1 MAKRKQA
8 KEFTPAE
15 ALRRGWLAYIGA
27 YGVAY
32 ERAKPLFAKL
42 TDRYSELF
50 GEFVE
55 KGEEIE
61 ATAKEQI
68 VDARDRAKSLYGAG
82 FEKLQSFV
90 PALAANDRA
99 EEVVADVKKAAKKT
113 VAKARKTA
121 RKAVKTVRKTA
132 RKAARKPG
140 KKARKAA

>member
-15 ALRRGWLAYIGA
+15 ALRRSWLAYIGA

-32 ERAKPLFAKL
+32 DRAKPLFAKL

-61 ATAKEQI
+61 ATAKEQL
-68 VDARDRAKSLYGAG
+68 VDARDRARSLTSAG
-82 FEKLQSFV
+82 FEKLQGFV
-90 PALAANDRA
+90 PAFAANDA
-99 EEVVADVKKAAKKT
+99 EEVATAARKTVKKVA
-113 VAKARKTA
+113 AKARKTT
-121 RKAVKTVRKTA
+121 RKAKRAVKEAVKE
-132 RKAARKPG
+132 AA
-140 KKARKAA
+140 

>member
-8 KEFTPAE
+8 KEFTPRE

-32 ERAKPLFAKL
+32 DRAKPVFAKL
-42 TDRYSELF
+42 TERYSELF

-68 VDARDRAKSLYGAG
+68 VDARDRAKSLTNAG
-82 FEKLQSFV
+82 FEKLQGFV
-90 PALAANDRA
+90 PALAANDRI
-99 EEVVADVKKAAKKT
+99 EDVAVEAKKT
-113 VAKARKTA
+113 VKKVAAKARKTT
-121 RKAVKTVRKTA
+121 RAVKRAVKE
-132 RKAARKPG
+132 AA
-140 KKARKAA
+140 

>member
-8 KEFTPAE
+8 KEFTPVE
-15 ALRRGWLAYIGA
+15 TLRRGWLAYIGA

-32 ERAKPLFAKL
+32 DRAKPALEKL
-42 TDRYSELF
+42 ANRYAELF

-82 FEKLQSFV
+82 FEKLQGFV
-90 PALAANDRA
+90 PALAANDV
-99 EEVVADVKKAAKKT
+99 EEVTTAARKTVKKAA
-113 VAKARKTA
+113 AK
-121 RKAVKTVRKTA
+121 VRKTT
-132 RKAARKPG
+132 RKAKRAVKEAV
-140 KKARKAA
+140 KEAA

>member
-8 KEFTPAE
+8 KEFTPTE

-82 FEKLQSFV
+82 FEKLQAFV
-90 PALAANDRA
+90 PARAANDRA
-99 EEVVADVKKAAKKT
+99 EEVVADIKKVAKKT
-113 VAKARKTA
+113 VAKARKTT
-121 RKAVKTVRKTA
+121 RAVKRAVKE
-132 RKAARKPG
+132 AA
-140 KKARKAA
+140 

>member
-32 ERAKPLFAKL
+32 ERAKPALEKL
-42 TDRYSELF
+42 ANRYVELF

-68 VDARDRAKSLYGAG
+68 VDARDRARSLTSAG
-82 FEKLQSFV
+82 FEKLQGFV
-90 PALAANDRA
+90 PALAANDV
-99 EEVVADVKKAAKKT
+99 EDVAVAARKTVKKTA
-113 VAKARKTA
+113 AKARKTV
-121 RKAVKTVRKTA
+121 RKAKRAVKEAVKE
-132 RKAARKPG
+132 AA
-140 KKARKAA
+140 

>member
-15 ALRRGWLAYIGA
+15 TLRRGWLAYIGA

-32 ERAKPLFAKL
+32 ERAKPLLAKL

-99 EEVVADVKKAAKKT
+99 EEVVAGAKKT
-113 VAKARKTA
+113 AKKTAAKARKTT
-121 RKAVKTVRKTA
+121 RKVKRAVKEAVKE
-132 RKAARKPG
+132 AA
-140 KKARKAA
+140 

>member
-32 ERAKPLFAKL
+32 ERAKPIFAKL

-50 GEFVE
+50 GQFVE

-99 EEVVADVKKAAKKT
+99 EEIVAGAKKAAKKT
-113 VAKARKTA
+113 AAKARKTT
-121 RKAVKTVRKTA
+121 RKVKRAVKETVKE
-132 RKAARKPG
+132 AA
-140 KKARKAA
+140 

>member
-15 ALRRGWLAYIGA
+15 TLRRGWLAYIGA

-61 ATAKEQI
+61 ATAKEQL
-68 VDARDRAKSLYGAG
+68 VDARDRARSLTSAS
-82 FEKLQSFV
+82 FEKLQGFV
-90 PALAANDRA
+90 PAFAAND
-99 EEVVADVKKAAKKT
+99 ADEGVTAARKTAKKT
-113 VAKARKTA
+113 AAKARKTT
-121 RKAVKTVRKTA
+121 RKVKRVVKEA
-132 RKAARKPG
+132 EKEAA
-140 KKARKAA
+140 

>member
-32 ERAKPLFAKL
+32 ERAKPIFAKL

-99 EEVVADVKKAAKKT
+99 EEVVAGAKKAAKKT
-113 VAKARKTA
+113 AAKARKTT
-121 RKAVKTVRKTA
+121 RKVKRAVKETVKE
-132 RKAARKPG
+132 AA
-140 KKARKAA
+140 

>member
-8 KEFTPAE
+8 KEFTPVE
-15 ALRRGWLAYIGA
+15 TLRRGWLAYIGA

-32 ERAKPLFAKL
+32 ERAKPAIEKL
-42 TDRYSELF
+42 ANRYAELF

-82 FEKLQSFV
+82 FEKLQGFV

-99 EEVVADVKKAAKKT
+99 EEVVAGAKKAVKKTA
-113 VAKARKTA
+113 AKARKT
-121 RKAVKTVRKTA
+121 VRKTKRA
-132 RKAARKPG
+132 VKEAVKEAA
-140 KKARKAA
+140 